1 MNIVLIGYRCCG
13 KTSTGKVLAERLDKK
28 FVDTDELIIDKAGC
42 SIERIVSN
50 HGWQSFRNIEAEIV
64 KEVSALDNLVIATG
78 GGAVIQEDN
87 ISNLKRNGFVVWL
100 YADIDIIRKRLI
112 EDTVSDENRPSLTGD
127 EPSDEIKAVLG
138 EREPLYKGASDVA
151 IDTGK
156 SNINEVADVIIEE
169 IINRGQRSEV

>member
-13 KTSTGKVLAERLDKK
+13 KTSIGKIIAERLDKK

-42 SIERIVSN
+42 SIDRIVSN
-50 HGWQSFRNIEAEIV
+50 HGWQSFRNIEAEII

-100 YADIDIIRKRLI
+100 YANIDIIRKRLI
-112 EDTVSDENRPSLTGD
+112 EDTVSNENRPSLTGD
-127 EPSDEIKAVLG
+127 EPSDEIKAVLE
-138 EREPLYKGASDVA
+138 EREALYKGASDVA

-156 SNINEVADVIIEE
+156 LNINEVADVIIGE
-169 IINRGQRSEV
+169 IKNRGQRSEV

>member
-13 KTSTGKVLAERLDKK
+13 KTSIGKIIAERLDKK
-28 FVDTDELIIDKAGC
+28 FVDTDELIIEKAGC
-42 SIERIVSN
+42 SIGRIVSN

-127 EPSDEIKAVLG
+127 DPSDEIKAVLE

-151 IDTGK
+151 IDTGEL
-156 SNINEVADVIIEE
+156 NINEVTDVIIEE
-169 IINRGQRSEV
+169 IKNRGQKSEV